1 MSKVVFPA
9 TYNQVMPYLIIENAA
24 GFIDF
29 AQRVFSA
36 ECVMKHL
43 RDEQTIMHAEI
54 KIGDS
59 IIMLADT
66 TDQHGVRNAG
76 LFVYVADANESYNKA
91 IAAGAATITPLS
103 SQPYGLSGGVI
114 DPFGNTWWITQHI

>member
-1 MSKVVFPA
+1 
-9 TYNQVMPYLIIENAA
+9 MP
-24 GFIDF
+24 
-29 AQRVFSA
+29 RS
-36 ECVMKHL
+36 
-43 RDEQTIMHAEI
+43 
-54 KIGDS
+54 
-59 IIMLADT
+59 